1 MTTNTNL
8 TRKERERIARRD
20 EILRAARKVFSERGF
35 AGATLDEIAMAA
47 EFGKGTIY
55 NYFSSKEELFVS
67 VMLTG
72 MGRFREF
79 VQQAIATQSSS
90 KAKIETFVDA
100 SFEFFEMHQH
110 LFSILE
116 LERYNLARSL
126 NEEMFERFC
135 QQETRL
141 HDFLHQIFK
150 EGIRKREFKKLDS
163 QKLSEALF
171 GLIHVTMI
179 RAIREPDTHDTKE
192 DAQFIKKLFFQ
203 GILK

>member
-1 MTTNTNL
+1 MSTETNL

-20 EILRAARKVFSERGF
+20 EILHAARKVFSERGF
-35 AGATLDEIAMAA
+35 AGATLDEIAVAA

-67 VMLTG
+67 VILTG

-79 VQQAIATQSSS
+79 VEAAVEAKSSS
-90 KAKIETFVDA
+90 RGKIAAFVEA
-100 SFEFFEMHQH
+100 SFEFFERHHH

-126 NEEMFERFC
+126 NQEMFERFC
-135 QQETRL
+135 KQETRL

-179 RAIREPDTHDTKE
+179 RAIREPDIHGTKE
-192 DAQFIKKLFFQ
+192 DAEFIKKLFFQ
-203 GILK
+203 GILT

>member
-1 MTTNTNL
+1 MSTETSL
-8 TRKERERIARRD
+8 TRKERERIARRE
-20 EILRAARKVFSERGF
+20 EILSAARRIFSERGF
-35 AGATLDEIAMAA
+35 AGATLDEIAVAA

-67 VMLTG
+67 VILSG
-72 MGRFREF
+72 MGRFRQF
-79 VQQAIATQSSS
+79 VEEAVAAKSSS
-90 KAKIETFVDA
+90 TEKIEAFVDA
-100 SFEFFEMHQH
+100 SFEFFEMHHH

-135 QQETRL
+135 KQETEL
-141 HDFLHQIFK
+141 HDFLHQIFEK
-150 EGIRKREFKKLDS
+150 GIQKREFRKLNS
-163 QKLSEALF
+163 QKLSESLF

-179 RAIREPDTHDTKE
+179 RAIREPDIHDLHE
-192 DAQFIKKLFFQ
+192 DARFIKQLFFQ